1 VDLQFSNTA
10 SPRRFS
16 LTIGDPFTVRDAPKG
31 EYFIHPWL
39 SHLANGR
46 LLLMLNRDT
55 DIMDMEYCV
64 LTSGDGGNSWESMPG
79 WPMGD
84 GAGRHL
90 RSEHVSLPDGRSFV
104 ASRFLVATGGKN
116 EYILPAWISTAD
128 GESWSRIEPTPFE
141 FPFGYSGDFSEPST
155 SLFGMY
161 REKPTELMKGFFKEF
176 GSRWM
181 VGLLWHLHP
190 LDESTLLAFV
200 YASTHPQRPGP
211 RYVTVCLQS
220 HDFGQSWSVRSV
232 PGPYDPAHE
241 AINRHKKPVDGLCEP
256 SVTRLRNGDHF
267 LVMRMGAW
275 KGLYTARSADGCRTW
290 TRPRPISVFGILPT
304 VLTLPDGVLALASGR
319 PDNTL
324 SFSLDDG
331 ESWPWTYRLL
341 DQTDT
346 LHPSTRNSTLI
357 QVEPNR
363 LLYLYDRGY
372 RRPDPEVHVT
382 HGVDGTFIKIEA
394 AP

>member
-1 VDLQFSNTA
+1 
-10 SPRRFS
+10 
-16 LTIGDPFTVRDAPKG
+16 
-31 EYFIHPWL
+31 
-39 SHLANGR
+39 
-46 LLLMLNRDT
+46 
-55 DIMDMEYCV
+55 
-64 LTSGDGGNSWESMPG
+64 
-79 WPMGD
+79 
-84 GAGRHL
+84 
-90 RSEHVSLPDGRSFV
+90 
-104 ASRFLVATGGKN
+104 
-116 EYILPAWISTAD
+116 
-128 GESWSRIEPTPFE
+128 
-141 FPFGYSGDFSEPST
+141 
-155 SLFGMY
+155 
-161 REKPTELMKGFFKEF
+161 
-176 GSRWM
+176 
-181 VGLLWHLHP
+181 
-190 LDESTLLAFV
+190 
-200 YASTHPQRPGP
+200 
-211 RYVTVCLQS
+211 
-220 HDFGQSWSVRSV
+220 
-232 PGPYDPAHE
+232 
-241 AINRHKKPVDGLCEP
+241 
-256 SVTRLRNGDHF
+256 
-267 LVMRMGAW
+267 MRMGAW